1 MKNKLIQALR
11 ELVREELALT
21 EDRLGKGLTIADKD
35 KAAKIKQLYPE
46 SHYIVKIVSAI
57 EGATD
62 KDITRLGYKDPKT
75 GEFIDGLNKILD
87 MKPERVNAELRELI
101 RAGILADKEGTAIPK
116 KEKPEAGQRGRKSS
130 DTSREGIVRILFKKW
145 QEDPNFEPTDD
156 DITYTLPK
164 GLGTE
169 KLSPEQVAK
178 VKNKALGLAKRGRPK
193 VQKESLY
200 EIYKR
205 LQKIK

>member
-46 SHYIVKIVSAI
+46 SHYIVKIVNAI

-87 MKPERVNAELRELI
+87 MKPERVNSELRELI
-101 RAGILADKEGTAIPK
+101 RAGILADKEGTVIPK

-145 QEDPNFEPTDD
+145 QDNPNFEPTDD

>member
-46 SHYIVKIVSAI
+46 SHYIVKIVNAI

-75 GEFIDGLNKILD
+75 GEFIEGLNKILD

-116 KEKPEAGQRGRKSS
+116 KEKPEAGQRGRKTS

-145 QEDPNFEPTDD
+145 QDDPNFNPTDD
-156 DITYTLPK
+156 DITYSLPK

-200 EIYKR
+200 ETYKR

>member
-35 KAAKIKQLYPE
+35 KATKIKQLYPE
-46 SHYIVKIVSAI
+46 SHYIVKIVNAI

-75 GEFIDGLNKILD
+75 GEFIEGLNKMLD

-116 KEKPEAGQRGRKSS
+116 KEKPEAGQRGRKTS

-145 QEDPNFEPTDD
+145 QDDPNFNPTDD
-156 DITYTLPK
+156 DITYSLPK

>member
-1 MKNKLIQALR
+1 MKDKLIQSLR
-11 ELVREELALT
+11 KIIKEELALT

-35 KAAKIKQLYPE
+35 KASKIRQLYPKD
-46 SHYIVKIVSAI
+46 HYIVKIIDSI
-57 EGATD
+57 EKATD

-75 GEFIDGLNKILD
+75 GEFIEGLNSILD
-87 MKPERVNAELRELI
+87 MNSIRVNAELRELI
-101 RAGILADKEGTAIPK
+101 KAGILVDKEGTAIPK

-145 QEDPNFEPTDD
+145 QEDSNFEPTDD
-156 DITYTLPK
+156 EITYTLPK

-178 VKNKALGLAKRGRPK
+178 IKNKALGLAKRGRPK
-193 VQKESLY
+193 MQKESLY
-200 EIYKR
+200 ETYKR